1 VNHLKICKLDE
12 NRFKKLIKL
21 FKELQKT
28 CTKPDQLVTV
38 FANKCYAQEKDRKL
52 AELHAL
58 TFMDALFGTVENVLE
73 HGPETAIAR
82 TLNAQ
87 YPMLQQ
93 PRDQKSCVVKVEMR
107 KSPRFNSLL
116 HNLDSKDIGKH
127 HMWTKKLKHYLVGP
141 TLGVGGTAKVKL
153 GYNTLTKTKVAM
165 KILKPKHA
173 PSAAKEINILK
184 KLNHKNVIRV
194 YDCFT
199 NVIWNKQK
207 TTVFSIEYASQGDLI
222 EYLMYTSKFEDDLAR
237 WFFSSL
243 TEGVEYCH
251 GQKIIHRDLK
261 HDNCLLGDNFE
272 LKITDFGFATI
283 WKDDFMKTA
292 IGTEQYAAPEIIKGE
307 KYTDAVD
314 IFSMG
319 VMLFIALAASWPWR
333 KASAKSDQRYKMARA
348 GEWGKF
354 FKYHERSHKFTNDQ
368 KVILRGLL
376 EHNPKNRWKIKD
388 IKRSKWFNGRNLP
401 QKEVAEL
408 LKGRK
413 RKVDIK
419 KYRAMRQGG
428 KVTRRGGDI
437 NIFTHGLPWVYFQPV
452 PRLSFVTDEKPEWVL
467 GHIANAIGDLKG
479 DVTTQDKEKYKLTFS
494 VTKLIETGGYIAKAT
509 KEYEKVRV
517 CGSAQIWTL
526 PGQEQA
532 LADLEK
538 VVSDTMENKNSM
550 VEELNEAVTKN
561 IPTIKS
567 IAIFRAEG
575 GGLTKYLF
583 PEIYSDILLA
593 LPADLISTEIF
604 NDEYIM
610 SSNIS

>member
-1 VNHLKICKLDE
+1 M
-12 NRFKKLIKL
+12 
-21 FKELQKT
+21 QKT
-28 CTKPDQLVTV
+28 CTKPDELVTE
-38 FANKCYAQEKDRKL
+38 FANKCYAQEEDRTL
-52 AELHAL
+52 AKLHAQ
-58 TFMDALFGTVENVLE
+58 TFIDALFGNVANVLE
-73 HGPETAIAR
+73 YGPEMAVGR

-87 YPMLQQ
+87 RPKFHQ
-93 PRDQKSCVVKVEMR
+93 PRNQKSCVVNAEVR
-107 KSPRFNSLL
+107 TSPKFIALL
-116 HNLDSKDIGKH
+116 HDLDCKDIGKH
-127 HMWTKKLKHYLVGP
+127 HMWTKKLEHYLVGP

-173 PSAAKEINILK
+173 ASAKKEINILK
-184 KLNHKNVIRV
+184 KLNHKNVVRV

-199 NVIWNKQK
+199 DVSWNKQK

-251 GQKIIHRDLK
+251 EQKIIHRDLK

-272 LKITDFGFATI
+272 LKITDFGFATL

-333 KASAKSDQRYKMARA
+333 KASARSDQRYRMARA
-348 GEWGKF
+348 GEWDKF
-354 FKYHERSHKFTNDQ
+354 FKYHERSHKFTTDQ

-376 EHNPKNRWKIKD
+376 EHNPTNRWKIKD
-388 IKRSKWFNGRNLP
+388 IQSSKWFNGSTLP
-401 QKEVAEL
+401 QKEVAAR
-408 LKGRK
+408 LKERK

-428 KVTRRGGDI
+428 KVTRRGGE
-437 NIFTHGLPWVYFQPV
+437 IFTHGLPWVYFQPI
-452 PRLSFVTDEKPEWVL
+452 PRLSFVTDERPEWVL
-467 GHIANAIGDLKG
+467 EHIANVISDLKG
-479 DVTTQDKEKYKLTFS
+479 DVTKWDKKKYKLTFF
-494 VTKLIETGGYIAKAT
+494 VTKLIETGRYINKAT
-509 KEYEKVRV
+509 KKKEYEKVRV
-517 CGSAQIWTL
+517 CASAQMWTL
-526 PGQEQA
+526 PGQEQGEQA

-538 VVSDTMENKNSM
+538 VVSETTENKNSM
-550 VEELNEAVTKN
+550 VEELDEAVTKN
-561 IPTIKS
+561 TPTRKS
-567 IAIFRAEG
+567 IAVFRAEG
-575 GGLTKYLF
+575 GGLAKYLF

-593 LPADLISTEIF
+593 LPADLICTEVF
-604 NDEYIM
+604 NDE
-610 SSNIS
+610 